1 MKNDKAQKLYAAI
14 IKGLEKGDVDVDKIT
29 KQIDELRV
37 IAKEL
42 GDPLVLKTLRFI
54 KEKLAAAD
62 GFELEIEEEEEEE
75 ELEEGEEAVELE
87 VPEDQLLYLFQLLV
101 DSDNKYNRDEIKQ
114 YRTALQED
122 LY

>member
-1 MKNDKAQKLYAAI
+1 MKNDKAQKIYATI
-14 IKGLEKGDVDVDKIT
+14 IKGLEKGKVDVDKIT
-29 KQIDELRV
+29 GQIDDLRV
-37 IAKEL
+37 IAREL
-42 GDPLVLKTLRFI
+42 EDPLVLKTLRFV

-75 ELEEGEEAVELE
+75 EVDGEAVEIE

>member
-29 KQIDELRV
+29 GQIDELRV

-54 KEKLAAAD
+54 KEKLAGGD
-62 GFELEIEEEEEEE
+62 GFELEIEEEEEEV
-75 ELEEGEEAVELE
+75 EEGEEAVELD

-101 DSDNKYNRDEIKQ
+101 DSDNKYNREEIKQ
-114 YRTALQED
+114 YRAALQED